1 MNLIAVMPADVLAT
15 ANVVYGYD
23 KNNHQIFAKNG
34 NEITTF
40 HFKED
45 YAGNPVYTFDFFY
58 GLPAIIADSRSLH
71 DWTTYATLSF
81 RDKKF
86 NIDCLYYK
94 LKSKHNGVFTK
105 EAICGL
111 NESNVANYHDIIDE
125 KINDVEGVIDSVDTS
140 LLLSGEVE
148 YISIEMYKDKKQ
160 TIYKIYTD
168 KKSFLDN
175 IYLIASISA
184 GGLCEVYEN
193 NPWVVYG
200 SDVMSRVLFFE
211 GDNRMGKLI
220 PAAPS
225 LNSLWICSSYLL
237 INAKEPWLF

>member
-1 MNLIAVMPADVLAT
+1 MNLIAVMPTDVLAT

-23 KNNHQIFAKNG
+23 KSNHQIFAKDG

-40 HFKED
+40 NFKED
-45 YAGNPVYTFDFFY
+45 YAGNPVYAFDFFH

-71 DWTTYATLSF
+71 DWTTYATLGF

-86 NIDCLYYK
+86 YIDCLYYK
-94 LKSKHNGVFTK
+94 LKSKQNGVFTK
-105 EAICGL
+105 EANCGL

-125 KINDVEGVIDSVDTS
+125 KINDIESEIDSVDTS

-148 YISIEMYKDKKQ
+148 YISIETYKDKKQ
-160 TIYKIYTD
+160 TIYKVYTD

-175 IYLIASISA
+175 TYLIASISA

-193 NPWVVYG
+193 NPWIVYV
-200 SDVMSRVLFFE
+200 SDVMSRVLFFKD
-211 GDNRMGKLI
+211 DNGMESLI
-220 PAAPS
+220 PAVPS
-225 LNSLWICSSYLL
+225 LNSSWICSSYLL
-237 INAKEPWLF
+237 SNAKES